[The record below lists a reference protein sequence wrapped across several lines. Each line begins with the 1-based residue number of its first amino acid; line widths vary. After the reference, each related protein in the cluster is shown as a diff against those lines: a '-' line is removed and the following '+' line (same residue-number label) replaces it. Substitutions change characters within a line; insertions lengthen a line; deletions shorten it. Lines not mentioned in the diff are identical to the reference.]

1 MSKLALQ
8 LLTLCFTLTAF
19 AKAKYLE
26 VQVDVGACINTEVL
40 PPSAKHGKLWK
51 LTATG
56 PDGRALRVTSGR
68 TQREQEVAEL
78 RYHPGYF
85 SGPVFNVVIAVED
98 EATSEIRLTLEEKK
112 RGLGR
117 ADKTRELLS
126 FDPSLAGEEDIKLG
140 ADAQSPAH
148 CVIVYR

>member
-1 MSKLALQ
+1 MTKFALL
-8 LLTLCFTLTAF
+8 LLTLCFSVTAV
-19 AKAKYLE
+19 AKARYLE
-26 VQVDVGACINTEVL
+26 VQVDVGACINTELL
-40 PPSAKHGKLWK
+40 PQSAKHGKLWI

-56 PDGRALRVTSGR
+56 PDGRALRITSGR

-85 SGPVFNVVIAVED
+85 SGPVFNVVIAME
-98 EATSEIRLTLEEKK
+98 EENTSEIRLTLEEKK

-117 ADKTRELLS
+117 SDKTRELLS
-126 FDPSLAGEEDIKLG
+126 FDPSSAGDEDIKLG

-148 CVIVYR
+148 CVVVYR